1 MSDLKDERDWLDE
14 ALAAW
19 PGAVRA
25 GDELDA
31 AAAEVER
38 RIAAGERGASAAYMS
53 DEKIFA
59 SPVGQSPEESHNNA
73 ASSAAHSST
82 TSAAPA
88 SRGARGKSEES
99 MSMSSDRERDRRSL
113 QELAKL
119 ANATPAPS
127 SVKFDVG
134 PLSAPLSSSS
144 RKDEDSGLVDLKAF
158 APAPEPAPVSAPPPS
173 VAPVSAPPA
182 SAGPSSVAPVSAGPS
197 STDAAVVSAAAPSA
211 GPASAAAPVAVA
223 AVATAPAAQ
232 KDSGKGKLL
241 VLGGLFAA
249 AAIAAGAFFAT
260 RTPKPE
266 EPVAMNTPVETKA
279 PEKPAAAVVAPTP
292 APEATEAPAEPAA
305 AAPKPAVA
313 AVKASAGAAKA
324 EPKEEKKE
332 EKKVTAADLPASGGA
347 AGDLGAAMRQAA
359 GPGAQT
365 TQEEKPSGPQ
375 FAAGSVPQKPS
386 QGAVTGALGAVLG
399 AARACLQPDD
409 PVSRATV
416 TFASAGNVTSVS
428 VSGGAAGKPAEG
440 CIKSALMKAKVSP
453 FAQATYST
461 PVTIRH

>member
-1 MSDLKDERDWLDE
+1 
-14 ALAAW
+14 
-19 PGAVRA
+19 
-25 GDELDA
+25 
-31 AAAEVER
+31 
-38 RIAAGERGASAAYMS
+38 
-53 DEKIFA
+53 
-59 SPVGQSPEESHNNA
+59 
-73 ASSAAHSST
+73 
-82 TSAAPA
+82 
-88 SRGARGKSEES
+88 
-99 MSMSSDRERDRRSL
+99 MSSDRERDRRSL

-173 VAPVSAPPA
+173 SVAPASAAPA
-182 SAGPSSVAPVSAGPS
+182 SAGPSSVAPVSAAPS
-197 STDAAVVSAAAPSA
+197 STDAAVVSAAAPSVA
-211 GPASAAAPVAVA
+211 PPASAAAPAAAVAVA
-223 AVATAPAAQ
+223 AKPAE
-232 KDSGKGKLL
+232 KESGNGKLL

-249 AAIAAGAFFAT
+249 AAIAAGAFFAM

-279 PEKPAAAVVAPTP
+279 PEKPAAPVVAPTP

-305 AAPKPAVA
+305 AAAPKPVA
-313 AVKASAGAAKA
+313 AAAAKGSGAAGAAKV

-365 TQEEKPSGPQ
+365 TQEEKPTGPQ